1 MIINKKDIGVSFSC
15 FEDISLVNYY
25 TNNAKKIINEFTN
38 RGYIVYV
45 HTNNPD
51 EFSELD
57 CYVVPSNLKVISV
70 NEVAKMSKDQK
81 DLINFDE
88 YWTFYRKI
96 EDIDYV
102 LDRHDYCL
110 YLDSDNL
117 PVDDTFSKIEKYILN
132 TEWEEGIYFNG
143 VWGDLQS
150 TKDSPKLNG
159 YSYPTIGHL
168 KQLEY
173 FYFIDETEEINPS
186 LNLKPFDESIMFIKK
201 FDEWAPFRDLVLG
214 KYQTIAIKNDKK
226 DFSWIDSESYKL
238 FGRAEGLG
246 WTMAIEELGMFDKAK
261 SDDRIYDIR
270 KTFVVKIHPT
280 TYDNTTV

>member
-1 MIINKKDIGVSFSC
+1 MTVNKKDIGVSFSC

-25 TNNAKKIINEFTN
+25 TDNAKKIINEFIN
-38 RGYIVYV
+38 RGFIVYV

-51 EFSELD
+51 EFSDLD
-57 CYVVPSNLKVISV
+57 CYVVPSKLKVISV
-70 NEVAKMSKDQK
+70 NEVAKMTEEEK

-117 PVDDTFSKIEKYILN
+117 PVDDTFNKIEKHILN

-150 TKDSPKLNG
+150 IKDLPKING
-159 YSYPTIGHL
+159 YSYPTVGHL
-168 KQLEY
+168 KHLEY
-173 FYFIDETEEINPS
+173 FYFINETEEINPS

-201 FDEWAPFRDLVLG
+201 FDEWGSFRDLVLG

-246 WTMAIEELGMFDKAK
+246 WTMAIEELDMFDKAK

-270 KTFVVKIHPT
+270 KTFVVKTHPT